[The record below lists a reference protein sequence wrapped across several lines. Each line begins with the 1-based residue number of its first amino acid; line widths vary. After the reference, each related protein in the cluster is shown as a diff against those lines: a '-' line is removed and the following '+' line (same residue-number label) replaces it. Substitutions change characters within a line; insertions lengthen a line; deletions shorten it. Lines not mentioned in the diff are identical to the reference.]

1 MSRSYRKHKFLKPSD
16 VSNKLDR
23 SKANRRLRRMTNQSL
38 STGEVDRL
46 PVLRDVSDPWDF
58 KSDGR
63 AHYVGN
69 WNGME
74 SKWFRK

>member
-1 MSRSYRKHKFLKPSD
+1 
-16 VSNKLDR
+16 
-23 SKANRRLRRMTNQSL
+23 MTNQSL